1 MHNFELIY
9 YHITKHVI
17 IKQEIPKNLGRY
29 IIMNGQKKNSKFH
42 ENQIN
47 EYIQT
52 HNIYESQN
60 DCNIDL
66 HALGDYIK
74 T

>member
-1 MHNFELIY
+1 
-9 YHITKHVI
+9 
-17 IKQEIPKNLGRY
+17 
-29 IIMNGQKKNSKFH
+29 MNGQKKNSKFH